1 MNKVTYLLINLDR
14 SPERLAQFQ
23 DEIKAGSVIRIK
35 AVDFTNPEVDEHYDR
50 QVNMWKIRPENK
62 RKNVAIILSHLRA
75 LKYIIDNKID
85 DAVILEDDV
94 VVDYAGVERMLPK
107 LSHDH
112 ITQLGGH
119 LWPPR
124 FTMKKNEWV
133 KPKPKDGVNEI
144 DTSQYHI
151 MGAYGYY
158 IPRWQ
163 LAEELHDWIHASK
176 RWRNYDNLIEKSP
189 LKRYFF
195 YPALITINPRTGKE
209 STAGHDKFKFND
221 GKVWRLDA

>member
-1 MNKVTYLLINLDR
+1 MDRVTYLLINLDR
-14 SPERLAQFQ
+14 SPERLAQYK
-23 DEIKAGSVIRIK
+23 DDMKNHRMVRIK
-35 AVDFTNPEVDEHYDR
+35 AVDYTNPQVDKHYDR

-85 DAVILEDDV
+85 NAVILEDDV
-94 VVDYAGVERMLPK
+94 VVDYKGVECVLPK
-107 LSHDH
+107 LSRDY

-119 LWPPR
+119 LWPPN
-124 FTMKKNEWV
+124 FTMKKSEWV
-133 KPKPKDGVNEI
+133 KPKPKKGFNKI

-158 IPRWQ
+158 IPRWE
-163 LAEELHDWIHASK
+163 LAKELHDWIHSSK

-189 LKRYFF
+189 LKRYFV
-195 YPALITINPRTGKE
+195 YPALVTINARTGKK
-209 STAGHDKFKFND
+209 STAAHDKFKFND